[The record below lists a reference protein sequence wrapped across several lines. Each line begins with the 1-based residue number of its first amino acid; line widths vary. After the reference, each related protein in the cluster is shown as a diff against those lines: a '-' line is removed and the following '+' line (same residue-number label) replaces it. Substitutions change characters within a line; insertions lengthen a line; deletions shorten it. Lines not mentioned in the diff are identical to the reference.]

1 MSGPERDDAMRAAA
15 REVLRELLLDLRQTD
30 AVNAGG
36 NGNGHGRTN
45 GETNGHTSD
54 RDAAIPSDHE
64 AVIPMVPAP
73 PVAAVLRP
81 STWSGP
87 AAPGEVIGEPAPAQP
102 GEPRPPSPRP
112 AAPEATDHG
121 AGPAPRA
128 TPLSSE
134 TRVESVTI
142 TNDDDLEHF
151 VRALVARVDSPRDRL
166 AIRSGRLRFVLR
178 TPGATLPAAADSA
191 GIAAATPPGG
201 PRSDIRAAKGP
212 VTERVVR
219 EAAVRGGRL
228 LVARGAVV
236 TPLARDCARA
246 MDVKIEK
253 ERTC

>member
-1 MSGPERDDAMRAAA
+1 MSFPERDDAMRAAA
-15 REVLRELLLDLRQTD
+15 REVLRELLLDLRQTG
-30 AVNAGG
+30 AVNAGSDG
-36 NGNGHGRTN
+36 NGNGRTN
-45 GETNGHTSD
+45 GDTNGHTSD
-54 RDAAIPSDHE
+54 HGAA
-64 AVIPMVPAP
+64 IPMVPAP

-81 STWSGP
+81 STWSSP

-112 AAPEATDHG
+112 ATPEATDLG

-128 TPLSSE
+128 TPFSSE

-142 TNDDDLEHF
+142 TNDDDLERF

-178 TPGATLPAAADSA
+178 TPGATLPAAADGA
-191 GIAAATPPGG
+191 GIAAATPGG
-201 PRSDIRAAKGP
+201 RRSDIRVAKGP

-246 MDVKIEK
+246 MDVEIEK

>member
-30 AVNAGG
+30 AIDAAT
-36 NGNGHGRTN
+36 NGNGHTSAETN
-45 GETNGHTSD
+45 GDTNGHTSD
-54 RDAAIPSDHE
+54 HD

-87 AAPGEVIGEPAPAQP
+87 AAPGEVIGEPASAQP
-102 GEPRPPSPRP
+102 GEPRPPVPHR
-112 AAPEATDHG
+112 AASEVIDLG
-121 AGPAPRA
+121 AGPAPRGA
-128 TPLSSE
+128 PRSSE
-134 TRVESVTI
+134 TRVEAVTI
-142 TNDDDLEHF
+142 ANDDDLERF

-178 TPGATLPAAADSA
+178 TPGSALPAAADSA
-191 GIAAATPPGG
+191 GIAAGTAPGG
-201 PRSDIRAAKGP
+201 RPSDIRVAKGP

-219 EAAVRGGRL
+219 EAAARGGRL

-246 MDVKIEK
+246 MDVEIEK